1 MGSPAMMPFVL
12 PQGKRA
18 QISQVRSPFEAA
30 GRAAGG
36 AFANPA

>member
-1 MGSPAMMPFVL
+1 MVPFVL
-12 PQGKRA
+12 RQGKRA
-18 QISQVRSPFEAA
+18 QISQARSPFEAA

>member
-12 PQGKRA
+12 PWGKRA
-18 QISQVRSPFEAA
+18 QIRQARSPFEAA
-30 GRAAGG
+30 GRPAGG